1 MEANASTMLFSSKKQ
16 TCLATP
22 NYQAKKKIK
31 KQSLFLTKA
40 FKVRVFIQSLFQTFR
55 SWLLMPQGLCKPLS
69 RNTIC
74 LQDHPRLSGSS
85 PSPTSLFYL
94 WGIQSSDIIAIILIF
109 LWSPPMYRNN
119 KEFTLNTF
127 LYKFGIPFTQH

>member
-1 MEANASTMLFSSKKQ
+1 MHPQCCSLAKSKLALLHQITKQ
-16 TCLATP
+16 
-22 NYQAKKKIK
+22 KKKLK
-31 KQSLFLTKA
+31 SSLCFLTKA

-74 LQDHPRLSGSS
+74 LQDHLRLSGSS

-119 KEFTLNTF
+119 KEFKLNTF